1 MKFLKFASAVVLAVS
16 SFTASAA
23 VVYDNGAAVGDSNR
37 CAEDSGAC
45 GDKWSVFDNFTL
57 SSATSIST
65 IKWTSYL
72 YGGADDFGG
81 ARAWIYS
88 ADPAFAGGT
97 LIYTIDLQ
105 TESLVGQNANL
116 GNNAF
121 DIALTGLNLD
131 LDAGNYWLG
140 MQNHTFATYGTVA
153 RTNAQNGNSTQM
165 GSENGYKNGGSSE
178 YAFSLESESAA
189 AAAVPEPASLGLL
202 AIGLLGFGV
211 SRRRS
216 QK

>member
-1 MKFLKFASAVVLAVS
+1 MKFLKLAAAVVLAVS
-16 SFTASAA
+16 SLSASAA

-37 CAEDSGAC
+37 CAEDSGSC
-45 GDKWSVFDNFTL
+45 GDKWSVFDNFSL
-57 SSATSIST
+57 SSATTIGT

-72 YGGADDFGG
+72 YGGAADFGG

-88 ADPAFAGGT
+88 ADPVFAGGT
-97 LIYTIDLQ
+97 LLYTVNLQ
-105 TESLVGQNANL
+105 TGALVGQNANL

-121 DIALTGLNLD
+121 DIALTGLNLN
-131 LDAGNYWLG
+131 LGAGDYWLG

-153 RTNAQNGNSTQM
+153 RTNAQNGNSTQF
-165 GSENGYKNGGSSE
+165 GSEHGYKNGGSSE
-178 YAFSLESESAA
+178 YAFSLESAPAA
-189 AAAVPEPASLGLL
+189 EAAVPEPASLGLL